1 MGTALASFV
10 VSGFVLLRMQLR
22 KIMPVC
28 ALLQR
33 MGIFRVERKNLLRTA
48 GALGQRVLGSVTLC
62 GGFLTLIG
70 GFVRVGGGLLTVLG
84 GLVTVDGWI

>member
-22 KIMPVC
+22 KIMPIC

-33 MGIFRVERKNLLRTA
+33 MGIFRGERENSHANCARRA
-48 GALGQRVLGSVTLC
+48 R
-62 GGFLTLIG
+62 LIG
-70 GFVRVGGGLLTVLG
+70 FARV
-84 GLVTVDGWI
+84 I